1 MKKTG
6 LFIVILIIAATVLT
20 VCFSACSAAS
30 PKTEITDVRLEV
42 KEKGGEINAKLIVD
56 AVIADTFAKRN
67 SGNIY
72 LFRISPDNALSALS
86 SLEGLEPVLQ
96 RKIKGGEISFTLPI
110 SGRDDISLASS
121 YLLASLGSDGKYSPL
136 TAASHI
142 KNPEELAAR
151 KDPYP
156 QSYSVKGCNSANTD
170 ISEMLKTGVRHSVVE
185 LKASEIAAG
194 SLSASDDRIR
204 ALSESGINVFLRI
217 IPDIESANKLYSAF
231 LDAAVRYAG
240 NDTSY
245 GRVSSFIIGD
255 CLNEAAGNEDENR
268 YLFLT
273 EKAVRLAYTAMRSVY
288 SEGRVYISLG
298 DNWESGQISS
308 KSFITLFDSFAKSGG
323 DYRWNVALKAG
334 LDIPT
339 GESVPSSTKIALE
352 NRRLP
357 WGELDDVFNFMSGI
371 AYRYNGAEDRHI
383 MIDGGSITIHG
394 MDSESKQSRAAAL
407 VEGMIYAENRAVDA
421 MIYSGD
427 IHADNEI
434 YRAFSEVDIEGSCA
448 DGGSLSYVRGML
460 TEKFAAVY
468 STLNGNRYFRDV
480 FVDGSFKPDYSKNGH
495 KLHRIADFD
504 GGIPENTV
512 SINAGQGLSCVLSS
526 DLSTV
531 SLPSGSDKDLSCA
544 LNSYG
549 GAPVGIHIR
558 DIPADTFRKKNAVS
572 VSLKAVCT
580 SGAAKSCRVTVYAKE
595 KDTHNS
601 VCHETDIYTDL
612 YGSISFDISEF
623 AASLSKKSK
632 IDLILIFRPADGSDM
647 TVGVDSIN
655 TVEVVGKFSGNI
667 AFILT
672 VVILILIIAA
682 LIFEIIRQLFR
693 ARHRRSHD
701 GDNEGHK
708 R

>member
-6 LFIVILIIAATVLT
+6 LFKAILIITATVLT

-42 KEKGGEINAKLIVD
+42 KEKGGNINAKLTVD

-96 RKIKGGEISFTLPI
+96 RKIKSGEVSFTLPI

-142 KNPEELAAR
+142 RNPEELAVR
-151 KDPYP
+151 RDPYP
-156 QSYSVKGCNSANTD
+156 KSYSVKGLSSAD
-170 ISEMLKTGVRHSVVE
+170 ADVSEMLKTGVRHSVVE

-194 SLSASDDRIR
+194 SLSVADDRIR

-217 IPDIESANKLYSAF
+217 IPDIESANKLYSAL
-231 LDAAVRYAG
+231 LDAALRYTG
-240 NDTSY
+240 NDSSY

-268 YLFLT
+268 YLFTT
-273 EKAVRLAYTAMRSVY
+273 EKTVRLAYTAMRSVY
-288 SEGRVYISLG
+288 SEGRVYISLS

-308 KSFITLFDSFAKSGG
+308 KRFITLFDSFARSGG

-339 GESVPSSTKIALE
+339 GESVPSATRITLE

-357 WGELDDVFNFMSGI
+357 LGELDDVFGFMSGT
-371 AYRYNGAEDRHI
+371 AYKYNGAEDRHI
-383 MIDGGSITIHG
+383 MIDGVKINIHG
-394 MDSESKQSRAAAL
+394 TDSESKQTRAAAL
-407 VEGMIYAENRAVDA
+407 VEGMIYAEDRAVDA

-427 IHADNEI
+427 IYADNEI
-434 YRAFSEVDIEGSCA
+434 YCAFSDADTEGACA
-448 DGGSLSYVRGML
+448 DGGSLSYIRGML

-468 STLNGNRYFRDV
+468 STVNGNRYFRDV
-480 FVDGSFKPDYSKNGH
+480 FAGGGFKPDYSKNGY
-495 KLHRIADFD
+495 KLHSIADFD

-512 SINAGQGLSCVLSS
+512 SIRAGNGLSCVLSS
-526 DLSTV
+526 DLSKI
-531 SLPSGSDKDLSCA
+531 SLSSGSGEDLSCA

-549 GAPVGIHIR
+549 GTQVGIHIR
-558 DIPADTFRKKNAVS
+558 DIPADTFRKKDAVS

-580 SGAAKSCRVTVYAKE
+580 SGNAKSCRVTVYAKD
-595 KDTHNS
+595 KDTCNS
-601 VCHETDIYTDL
+601 ICHETDIYTDL

-623 AASLSKKSK
+623 AASLNKKSK
-632 IDLILIFRPADGSDM
+632 IDLLLIFSPADGSDM
-647 TVGVDSIN
+647 TVGIDKIN
-655 TVEVVGKFSGNI
+655 AVEVTGRFSGNI

-682 LIFEIIRQLFR
+682 LVFEIIRQLFR
-693 ARHRRSHD
+693 TRPRQSHD
-701 GDNEGHK
+701 GGDEGHE